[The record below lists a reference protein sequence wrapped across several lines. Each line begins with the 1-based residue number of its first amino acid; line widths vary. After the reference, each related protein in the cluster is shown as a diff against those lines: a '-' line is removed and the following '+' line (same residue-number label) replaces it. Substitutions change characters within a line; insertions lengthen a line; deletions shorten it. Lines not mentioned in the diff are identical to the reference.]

1 MAISLTV
8 VLGRDSCPRRNF
20 CSRRRG
26 GAQAGH
32 EEQLLPSL
40 EPLPVA
46 VKARIWSLCG
56 LSGMGA
62 LDLAILNDVL
72 AHFHEP
78 SYLAVAKDVGK
89 INDCP
94 EEGIN
99 FYKYSLLE
107 TARLKDI

>member
-1 MAISLTV
+1 
-8 VLGRDSCPRRNF
+8 
-20 CSRRRG
+20 
-26 GAQAGH
+26 
-32 EEQLLPSL
+32 
-40 EPLPVA
+40 
-46 VKARIWSLCG
+46 
-56 LSGMGA
+56 MGA